1 MGLATIPLFVG
12 TVLEYGEWE
21 LLTIFLRYLGP
32 AEGKWSFATDGCT
45 IGVSVCPHI
54 SFFCNSIY
62 QVATWALLSCV
73 WEILEASTEGIGEAA
88 ATRVAYLLAVAQPEL
103 ARKLSL
109 KVMYFSFVQAVFVTS
124 IIYMLGK
131 YLAMLLSTD
140 PTLQHL
146 MYDVIPLIGLANI
159 TMSFA
164 QAGWS
169 LTGAQGRYRL
179 ATLIIFVSRWLVTMP
194 MALVSIFGF
203 SLDLNSVSGSLV
215 VGYAT
220 ASCTLAYVVL
230 RSDWERLTRIMQD
243 MNNPLDDS
251 NFLENFDDEDDSGD
265 DESAEEAAPQRGRQ

>member
-1 MGLATIPLFVG
+1 
-12 TVLEYGEWE
+12 
-21 LLTIFLRYLGP
+21 
-32 AEGKWSFATDGCT
+32 
-45 IGVSVCPHI
+45 
-54 SFFCNSIY
+54 
-62 QVATWALLSCV
+62 
-73 WEILEASTEGIGEAA
+73 
-88 ATRVAYLLAVAQPEL
+88 
-103 ARKLSL
+103 
-109 KVMYFSFVQAVFVTS
+109 MYFSFVQAVFVTS